1 MDTDLQIDSERLK
14 SENTNLVAAYRDK
27 QRKHQQTQEL
37 YDRLKRKEMTA
48 ATQSAAFES
57 VDEVL
62 GHPQPRPGYGA
73 PIHPQHSASNP
84 KHHPRE
90 YQPRVDHNGI
100 EQVHTHQRSG
110 SINSG
115 GSGGG
120 GAMMP
125 PPPALHRPGRG
136 SNAFGGGRVLPAD
149 QPRRDADFFQANAN
163 PTPSNHRS
171 QLGQST
177 QSARRLGVGTNRN
190 PTASVNRSSHNPA
203 PTQRQPFASIS
214 GNALERPGMGGYG
227 LSAGLKVGRQ
237 QSGKFFKPCFVAYQ
251 D

>member
-1 MDTDLQIDSERLK
+1 MK
-14 SENTNLVAAYRDK
+14 SENTNLVAAFRDK

-62 GHPQPRPGYGA
+62 GHPQPGLGYGVSR
-73 PIHPQHSASNP
+73 QSQYSASNAKIRP
-84 KHHPRE
+84 HE
-90 YQPRVDHNGI
+90 FQPRVDHNGI

-110 SINSG
+110 SFNSG

-120 GAMMP
+120 RGTMPPP
-125 PPPALHRPGRG
+125 PPPALYRPGRG
-136 SNAFGGGRVLPAD
+136 SNTFGHGKGLPAD
-149 QPRRDADFFQANAN
+149 QPKQHADLFQANAN

-171 QLGQST
+171 QLGQNVQST
-177 QSARRLGVGTNRN
+177 RHLGVGTNDN
-190 PTASVNRSSHNPA
+190 PAASVNRSSHNLRPS
-203 PTQRQPFASIS
+203 QRQPFANIS
-214 GNALERPGMGGYG
+214 GNAMERPNMGSYG

-237 QSGKFFKPCFVAYQ
+237 QSGKVSKQSPVANE